1 MDDGVFLHLATM
13 DVPTK
18 LDAGILGKG
27 KKGEC
32 SRTAGIV
39 RNACLRT
46 QDRRAE
52 TRESWLELSELAA
65 LLLGGPTLRGKAWG
79 GGGGGADFRGTS
91 L

>member
-27 KKGEC
+27 KKGER

-39 RNACLRT
+39 RTRVCGHKTGVLKPENLGWNCRNS
-46 QDRRAE
+46 RRC
-52 TRESWLELSELAA
+52 SWEA
-65 LLLGGPTLRGKAWG
+65 PR
-79 GGGGGADFRGTS
+79 
-91 L
+91 